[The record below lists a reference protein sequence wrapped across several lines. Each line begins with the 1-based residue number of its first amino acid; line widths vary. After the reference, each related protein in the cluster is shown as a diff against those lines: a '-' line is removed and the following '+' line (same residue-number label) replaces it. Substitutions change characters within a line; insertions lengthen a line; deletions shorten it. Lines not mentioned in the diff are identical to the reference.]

1 MKTNQLNTKLNLPCL
16 KGRIGDW
23 FYYCSTM
30 SFDEI
35 ASRVKLPVEIDKKY
49 NDPSLKLGEWIQ
61 RDVAKNRIEPISNY
75 LSQQKERFF
84 NSIVLGIY
92 DGEPSWQEFE
102 IKIGES
108 SEENELSEKDLRHF
122 SQTFGILRLSGNES
136 IFAIDGQH
144 RVMGIRKA
152 VNDKSKEFEF
162 DEVSVIFI
170 AHKTD
175 ENGNKRTR
183 RLFST
188 LNRYAK
194 PVNKGEIIALSEDDN
209 CAIITRML
217 IDNNKFF
224 KDRIAI
230 NKNKSISQN
239 NKKDFTSVIML
250 YDIVHRILTNN
261 NIVGYLGIVEGRD
274 KTNYTDTRLKDS
286 EIKKDYKIVEDLFEK
301 LFTQIP
307 TFRKFFIENELINR
321 EEKDSSLLFK
331 VIGQNIFFDVIKA
344 SINEGKLDQA
354 ISLFI
359 DQDFSLKN
367 TIWSKVFWNN
377 EKQTLITDAEN
388 QKFAKF
394 LFFEK
399 LDIPSRKS
407 LKDLEIQSNYKLN
420 LN

>member
-1 MKTNQLNTKLNLPCL
+1 MKTSELNKKLNLPCL

-30 SFDEI
+30 PFGEI
-35 ASRVKLPVEIDKKY
+35 AKRVKLPVEIDKKY
-49 NDPSLKLGEWIQ
+49 SDLSLKLGEWIQ
-61 RDVAKNRIEPISNY
+61 RDIVKERIEPIAHY
-75 LSQQKERFF
+75 LSNQKERFF

-108 SEENELSEKDLRHF
+108 SEDSQLSEVDLRHF

-152 VNDKSKEFEF
+152 VYDKPKEFQY

-175 ENGNKRTR
+175 EIGLKRTR

-209 CAIITRML
+209 CAVITRML
-217 IDNNKFF
+217 IENNEYL

-239 NKKDFTSVIML
+239 NNKDFTSVIML
-250 YDIVHRILTNN
+250 YDIVHRVLTNKS
-261 NIVGYLGIVEGRD
+261 IVGYANVVKGRD
-274 KTNYTDTRLKDS
+274 KVNYTNTRLKES
-286 EIKKDYKIVEDLFEK
+286 EIINDLKIMEDLFVK
-301 LFTQIP
+301 
-307 TFRKFFIENELINR
+307 LINEIPALKKYFIGNESIKR
-321 EEKDSSLLFK
+321 ENKDSSLLFK
-331 VIGQNIFFDVIKA
+331 VIGQNVFFDVIKA
-344 SINEGKLDQA
+344 ALNEDKLEQA
-354 ISLFI
+354 IEIFS
-359 DQDFSLKN
+359 DQDFSLN
-367 TIWSKVFWNN
+367 NPIWYSIFWDS
-377 EKQTLITDAEN
+377 EKQSLITDTAN
-388 QKFAKF
+388 QKYAKN
-394 LFFEK
+394 LFFDK
-399 LDIPSRKS
+399 LQIPSRKTA
-407 LKDLEIQSNYKLN
+407 KDIEIQKNYN
-420 LN
+420 LSL

>member
-1 MKTNQLNTKLNLPCL
+1 MKTSELNKKLNLPCL

-35 ASRVKLPVEIDKKY
+35 ARRVKLPIEIDKKY
-49 NDPSLKLGEWIQ
+49 KDPTLKLGEWIQ
-61 RDVAKNRIEPISNY
+61 RDIGKERIEPIASY
-75 LSQQKERFF
+75 LSNQKERFF
-84 NSIVLGIY
+84 NSVVLGIY

-108 SEENELSEKDLRHF
+108 TEENQLSEKDLRHF

-152 VNDKSKEFEF
+152 IMEKPKEFQY

-175 ENGNKRTR
+175 ENGRKRTR

-217 IDNNKFF
+217 IDNNKYLRN
-224 KDRIAI
+224 RIAI

-239 NKKDFTSVIML
+239 NNKDFTSVIML
-250 YDIVHRILTNN
+250 YDIVYRVLTNK
-261 NIVGYLGIVEGRD
+261 NIIGYAGVVNGRD
-274 KTNYTDTRLKDS
+274 KTNYTNKRQKET
-286 EIKKDYKIVEDLFEK
+286 EIKNDYKIIEELFEK

-307 TFRKFFIENELINR
+307 IFKKFFIDNENINR
-321 EEKDSSLLFK
+321 EEKSSSLLFK
-331 VIGQNIFFDVIKA
+331 VIGQNIFFDVLKAALNENKLEQTIK
-344 SINEGKLDQA
+344 
-354 ISLFI
+354 LFI
-359 DQDFSLKN
+359 EHVQ
-367 TIWSKVFWNN
+367 
-377 EKQTLITDAEN
+377 
-388 QKFAKF
+388 
-394 LFFEK
+394 
-399 LDIPSRKS
+399 
-407 LKDLEIQSNYKLN
+407 
-420 LN
+420 

>member
-1 MKTNQLNTKLNLPCL
+1 MKTNHLNTKLNLPCL

-35 ASRVKLPVEIDKKY
+35 AGRVKLPVEIDKKY
-49 NDPSLKLGEWIQ
+49 NDPNLKLGEWIQ
-61 RDVAKNRIEPISNY
+61 RDIAKNRIEPISIY

-108 SEENELSEKDLRHF
+108 SEGNELSEKDLRHF
-122 SQTFGILRLSGNES
+122 SQTFGILRLNGNES

-152 VNDKSKEFEF
+152 INDKSKEFEF

-217 IDNNKFF
+217 IDNNKYF
-224 KDRIAI
+224 KNRIAI

-250 YDIVHRILTNN
+250 YDIVYRILTNK
-261 NIVGYLGIVEGRD
+261 NIVGYSGIVEGRD
-274 KTNYTDTRLKDS
+274 KTNYTNTKLKDA
-286 EIKKDYKIVEDLFEK
+286 EIKQDYKIVEDLFEK

-307 TFRKFFIENELINR
+307 AFRKFFIDNELINR

-331 VIGQNIFFDVIKA
+331 VIGQNIFFDVIRA
-344 SINEGKLDQA
+344 SMNEGKLDQA
-354 ISLFI
+354 ISFFI

-367 TIWSKVFWNN
+367 PIWKMVFWNN

-394 LFFEK
+394 LLFDK
-399 LDIPSRKS
+399 LDIPSRKT
-407 LKDLEIQSNYKLN
+407 LKDLEIQSNYKIN
-420 LN
+420 LY

>member
-1 MKTNQLNTKLNLPCL
+1 MKTSELNEKLNLPCL

-35 ASRVKLPVEIDKKY
+35 ARRVKLPIEIDKKY
-49 NDPSLKLGEWIQ
+49 KDPTLKLGEWIQ
-61 RDVAKNRIEPISNY
+61 RDIGNERIEPIARY
-75 LSQQKERFF
+75 LSNQKERFF

-108 SEENELSEKDLRHF
+108 TEENQLSEIDLRHF

-136 IFAIDGQH
+136 IYAIDGQH

-152 VNDKSKEFEF
+152 IMEKPKEFQY

-175 ENGNKRTR
+175 ENGRKRTR

-209 CAIITRML
+209 CAIITRTL
-217 IDNNKFF
+217 IDDNKYL
-224 KDRIAI
+224 KNRIAI

-239 NKKDFTSVIML
+239 NNKDFTSIIML
-250 YDIVHRILTNN
+250 YDIVYRVLTNKY
-261 NIVGYLGIVEGRD
+261 IIGYAGVVNGRD
-274 KTNYTDTRLKDS
+274 KTNYTNIRQKET
-286 EIKKDYKIVEDLFEK
+286 EIRNDYKFIEELFEK

-307 TFRKFFIENELINR
+307 VFKEFFIDNENINR
-321 EEKDSSLLFK
+321 DDKSSSLLFK
-331 VIGQNIFFDVIKA
+331 VIGQNIFFDVLKA
-344 SINEGKLDQA
+344 SLNENKLKQT
-354 ISLFI
+354 IKLFI
-359 DQDFSLKN
+359 EQDFSLN
-367 TIWSKVFWNN
+367 NPIWNSIFWDN
-377 EKQTLITDAEN
+377 EKQSLVTDAAN
-388 QKFAKF
+388 QKYAKF
-394 LFFEK
+394 LFFDK
-399 LDIPSRKS
+399 LGIPSRKTA
-407 LKDLEIQSNYKLN
+407 KDLEIQRNYN
-420 LN
+420 LSL